1 MELDL
6 STFFGLLLAL
16 AFVGAGLSVFLDR
29 RRERAAAKAIRAE
42 IIRCRVCASAYAA
55 PQGRGA
61 KPCPVCGR
69 ENARGRDRRLG

>member
-1 MELDL
+1 MELEL
-6 STFFGLLLAL
+6 STFFALLLGL

-29 RRERAAAKAIRAE
+29 RRERAAARAIQAE
-42 IIRCRVCASAYAA
+42 IIRCRVCASAY
-55 PQGRGA
+55 PVPHGRSI